1 MGPKLQQTALAVR
14 KSQAIGL
21 SDDRLLQ
28 ILQTLAVLLFVSVGA
43 LSLGRAQN
51 AWVKWARRGAVA
63 AFSIAFVYA
72 VVMTI
77 RWALG
82 AGADRW

>member
-1 MGPKLQQTALAVR
+1 MVQRMQHTASVIARLEMLR
-14 KSQAIGL
+14 L

-28 ILQTLAVLLFVSVGA
+28 ILQSLAVLLFVSVGA
-43 LSLGRAQN
+43 LALGRVQS

-63 AFSIAFVYA
+63 AFSIAFLYA
-72 VVMTI
+72 VMMTV

-82 AGADRW
+82 EGVR

>member
-1 MGPKLQQTALAVR
+1 MLR
-14 KSQAIGL
+14 KMQHTILLIARLEMLGL

-28 ILQTLAVLLFVSVGA
+28 ILQSLAVFLFVSVGA
-43 LSLGRAQN
+43 LALGRGQN

-63 AFSIAFVYA
+63 VFSIAFLYA
-72 VVMTI
+72 VMMTV

-82 AGADRW
+82 EGVR